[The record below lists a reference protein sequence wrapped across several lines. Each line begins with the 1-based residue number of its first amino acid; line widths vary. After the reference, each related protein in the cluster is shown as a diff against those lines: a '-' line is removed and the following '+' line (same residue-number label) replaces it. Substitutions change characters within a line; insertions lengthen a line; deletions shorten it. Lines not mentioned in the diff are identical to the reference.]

1 VTDFANRLAK
11 RTGGGVAEE
20 LSDSVKH
27 RLKEV
32 GLSLQWLDSNFGS
45 RIIFA
50 GIMVIYSAFVLGWG
64 SHVLG
69 AAIVILPVPLLLLL
83 TYFATRGRS
92 FQNWPLELLVMIGAA
107 MIPFAW
113 YLVFLNLQYCIRP
126 SWCGPWRCRQ
136 DWSQWYGFIPQRVEL
151 AHGSRV
157 DKSLAS
163 VSIPACRRY

>member
-113 YLVFLNLQYCIRP
+113 YLVFLNHTILHSSFMVRP
-126 SWCGPWRCRQ
+126 
-136 DWSQWYGFIPQRVEL
+136 L
-151 AHGSRV
+151 ALSAGLVAVVWIYSSARG
-157 DKSLAS
+157 AGAW
-163 VSIPACRRY
+163 IAR